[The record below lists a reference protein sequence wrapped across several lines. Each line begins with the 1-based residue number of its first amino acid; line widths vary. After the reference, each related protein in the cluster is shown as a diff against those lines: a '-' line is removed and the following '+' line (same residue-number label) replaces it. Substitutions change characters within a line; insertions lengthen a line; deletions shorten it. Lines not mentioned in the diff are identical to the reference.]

1 MYKSLVS
8 FNLNLGRLNKS
19 LRKICLCTI
28 VNLSLILF
36 IIVVSFYL
44 LRRLNNND
52 DVETFKTF
60 KSRSTLCP
68 SVIDTKPLV
77 NSLNTLSNNLSS
89 IDSKLDYITGF
100 KSIKSDKKDNR
111 SREVSRKKYPYGKG
125 EPVKDEEDEEDEE

>member
-52 DVETFKTF
+52 NIETFK
-60 KSRSTLCP
+60 SLCP
-68 SVIDTKPLV
+68 TVIDTKPLV
-77 NSLNTLSNNLSS
+77 NSLNTLSDNLSS

-100 KSIKSDKKDNR
+100 KSIKNDKEDNR
-111 SREVSRKKYPYGKG
+111 SREVSRKNYPGGKG
-125 EPVKDEEDEEDEE
+125 EPVEDEDEE